1 MNDAHFHLV
10 VNHFPIILPMVGALI
25 LIIGL
30 IAKSDAVKRTGFLMF
45 ILGAVSSIIA
55 MTSGEGAEEIV
66 ENMGNIDGYFVHEHE
81 EAAETF
87 ALLSY
92 ILGAFALIG
101 MWASFAKKKFAN
113 IVTILVL
120 IFAGVTLYFAQ
131 KAGTTGGEIRHTEIR
146 PGQTP
151 TAQPT
156 DSQSE
161 EEYED

>member
-1 MNDAHFHLV
+1 
-10 VNHFPIILPMVGALI
+10 
-25 LIIGL
+25 
-30 IAKSDAVKRTGFLMF
+30 
-45 ILGAVSSIIA
+45 
-55 MTSGEGAEEIV
+55 
-66 ENMGNIDGYFVHEHE
+66 
-81 EAAETF
+81 
-87 ALLSY
+87 
-92 ILGAFALIG
+92 

-151 TAQPT
+151 TAQPA
-156 DSQSE
+156 DSQLE